1 MRNPSIDILRSIGLL
16 MVILAHVQPSE
27 FVYQLRTFDVV
38 LMVFVSGLTFSRKP
52 YFNYWQY
59 LKKRTS
65 RLIIPT
71 YIFLTAYFL
80 LSWAI
85 KGSHESLTTI
95 VLSYTLIGGIG
106 YVWIIRIFLLIMI
119 VAPVLYRITTRLSLS
134 SLIAVLLLFLAVS
147 DVLAALSTYTPIAVQ
162 RLLEIVVIPVLGYS
176 VPYSV
181 ALRLKQTSK
190 SKELTIILIFSFL
203 FAAVCYY
210 LQGESLLINNYKT
223 PPRTIYLCY
232 GMLVSILLY
241 KMIVKTAISNSRI
254 LKTGGVFLGQNT
266 IWIYFWHIPF
276 VNEFHTLSYNW
287 ILYYITVLAA
297 SVTIYT
303 IQYTLVKRTN
313 NGFINRYFVG

>member
-1 MRNPSIDILRSIGLL
+1 
-16 MVILAHVQPSE
+16 
-27 FVYQLRTFDVV
+27 
-38 LMVFVSGLTFSRKP
+38 MVFVSGLTFSRKP

-232 GMLVSILLY
+232 GILVSILLY

-254 LKTGGVFLGQNT
+254 LKTEG
-266 IWIYFWHIPF
+266 YF
-276 VNEFHTLSYNW
+276 
-287 ILYYITVLAA
+287 
-297 SVTIYT
+297 
-303 IQYTLVKRTN
+303 
-313 NGFINRYFVG
+313 